1 MWLGSVIKTTHQV
14 YDPSGGLGF
23 TTKLTMR
30 DEQMV
35 GWMGNAFPSG
45 FTALA
50 NHGG

>member
-1 MWLGSVIKTTHQV
+1 MWLGSVIKNTHQL
-14 YDPSGGLGF
+14 YDPSEPT

-35 GWMGNAFPSG
+35 AWIGNTFPLG
-45 FTALA
+45 FTSLA